1 MSRAAQFCLTAP
13 AQIMSGLIDTYCSQP
28 APLLKHLELVA
39 YLSVA
44 PQHLTLRDTLF
55 SEYAPNLHHL
65 VLSFC
70 NFSWSSPL
78 FTNLRHIEI
87 LDVARGCRPTMT
99 TWLEAL
105 GNMHHLHTIVL
116 HEATPILPATATTI
130 PNPKRVLTLPSL
142 CRLDLGTMALDCA
155 NILNHLCIPSVDHL
169 KIDCKSKDAD
179 SADVVALLPLLSG
192 KKKGH
197 GVQARKR
204 LRSLTVTLTNALTFM
219 GWEDEDADHPMT
231 DPVQFILDL
240 YTAPLSVSITRQA
253 TVPVMTEEAMLSK
266 MLATLPVANV
276 HSATFQDV
284 YILRPSWWTA
294 NEHRLPNLRK
304 LCVAGDTAYALLTA
318 FHANTHG
325 SDPDPEAS
333 ISPVAS
339 ELLLPQLDMLSI
351 QNEFLQ
357 DDALVDTFCDTL
369 MYRCEVGGP
378 LGVLKVA
385 NCDVYCGNI
394 SQLSEIV
401 PQVDWDGL
409 TYGNDHSSDDDDGDD
424 DDDDDDDLSD
434 SEDSMENGSNSED
447 EDDSENNELY

>member
-13 AQIMSGLIDTYCSQP
+13 AQIMSDLIDKYCSQP

-44 PQHLTLRDTLF
+44 PQHLTLRYTLF
-55 SEYAPNLHHL
+55 SEYALNLHHL

-105 GNMHHLHTIVL
+105 RNMHHLHTIVL
-116 HEATPILPATATTI
+116 HEATPILPTMATTF

-142 CRLDLGTMALDCA
+142 CRLDLGTTALDCA
-155 NILNHLCIPSVDHL
+155 NILNHLCIPFVDHL

-179 SADVVALLPLLSG
+179 SADVVALLPLLS
-192 KKKGH
+192 
-197 GVQARKR
+197 
-204 LRSLTVTLTNALTFM
+204 
-219 GWEDEDADHPMT
+219 DEDADHPMT
-231 DPVQFILDL
+231 DPVQFILNL
-240 YTAPLSVSITRQA
+240 YTAPLSVSIMRQV
-253 TVPVMTEEAMLSK
+253 TTPVMTEEAMLSK

-276 HSATFQDV
+276 HSTTFQDV
-284 YILRPSWWTA
+284 YILRPLWWTA
-294 NEHRLPNLRK
+294 NKHQLPNLWK
-304 LCVAGDTAYALLTA
+304 LCVTGDTAYALLTA

-325 SDPDPEAS
+325 SDPDSEAS

-339 ELLLPQLDMLSI
+339 ELLLPQFDTLSI

-357 DDALVDTFCDTL
+357 DDALVDAFCDTL
-369 MYRCEVGGP
+369 IYR
-378 LGVLKVA
+378 
-385 NCDVYCGNI
+385 NI

-401 PQVDWDGL
+401 PQVDWDSL
-409 TYGNDHSSDDDDGDD
+409 TYENDHSSDD

-434 SEDSMENGSNSED
+434 SKDSMENGSNSKMRMTQRITNFCML
-447 EDDSENNELY
+447 SKSNI